1 MISKIAIPIVVLLGL
16 NTLCVA
22 QQADAPMKTEVK
34 QIISA
39 AFISDS
45 MAKLEYLDDHLGVRL
60 TGTEQYEHA
69 AQWAMEEFRANGIAD
84 VHLEA
89 FTIANGWQRGS
100 ATGEV
105 ISPASRS
112 LHVESVGWSP
122 STPPGGARGDV
133 VVVTDISA
141 AGLAA
146 RAAAIRDHIVLL
158 DTDKAFAAGFNQTYA
173 DLQAAY
179 RTLRDLGVPALLL
192 PDAVPNNVL
201 GDWVDVDN
209 GDANIQPLPLA
220 EIGMEDALRLRR
232 LLTQGQVTLNIT
244 IENKVTGPRTVH
256 NVVAEM
262 RGSEK
267 PDEWVLVGGHLD
279 TWDLSAA
286 VQDNGSGAVMVL
298 ETAKILAAL
307 SDHPRRSIRFV
318 LWTGEEPG
326 IMGSRTYVKAHA
338 AELDRCVAVVNSDHG
353 AGRPLG
359 FKVADREDLS
369 RAMDVVEATYL
380 HGLGANGNSLEMT
393 YDSDNG
399 PFILHGVPTLDLWVD
414 TTHYQDIHHKAS
426 DTFDKVDAL
435 DMNADTAVVA
445 ATTYIVANLS
455 APIATHLDHAHVA
468 EILKKENLTGYLIAH
483 GDWTP

>member
-1 MISKIAIPIVVLLGL
+1 MICKAAFCVSVLLGVCA
-16 NTLCVA
+16 TGIA
-22 QQADAPMKTEVK
+22 QQADTPMMAEVK
-34 QIISA
+34 QIISSV
-39 AFISDS
+39 FTSDS
-45 MAKLEYLDDHLGVRL
+45 MATLQYLDDHLGVRL

-69 AQWAMEEFRANGIAD
+69 AQWAMNQFRANGIPD

-89 FTIANGWQRGS
+89 FTIASGWQRGS

-122 STPPGGARGDV
+122 STPPGGAQGEV
-133 VVVTDISA
+133 VVVTDISPSN
-141 AGLAA
+141 LAA
-146 RAAAIRDHIVLL
+146 NAAAIRNHIVLL
-158 DTDKAFAAGFNQTYA
+158 DTDRAFVAGFNQTYA

-179 RTLRDLGVPALLL
+179 RTFRDLGVPAMLL

-209 GDANIQPLPLA
+209 GDAKIQPLPLA

-232 LLTQGQVTLNIT
+232 LMAQGKVTINIT
-244 IENKVTGPRTVH
+244 IKNDITGPQTVH

-298 ETAKILAAL
+298 ETAKAIAAL
-307 SDHPRRSIRFV
+307 SSRPRRSIRFV

-338 AELDRCVAVVNSDHG
+338 AELDHCVAVVNSDHG
-353 AGRPLG
+353 VGRPLG
-359 FKVADREDLS
+359 FKLADRADVS
-369 RAMDVVEATYL
+369 RAMEPVEATYL
-380 HGLGANGNSLEMT
+380 YGLGATANSLEMT

-414 TTHYQDIHHKAS
+414 MTHYQDIHHKSS
-426 DTFDKVDAL
+426 DTFDKVNAL
-435 DMNADTAVVA
+435 NMNADTAVVA
-445 ATTYIVANLS
+445 ATTYIVANQP
-455 APIATHLDHAHVA
+455 APIAPHIDHAHVA
-468 EILKKENLTGYLIAH
+468 EILKKENQTGYLIAH